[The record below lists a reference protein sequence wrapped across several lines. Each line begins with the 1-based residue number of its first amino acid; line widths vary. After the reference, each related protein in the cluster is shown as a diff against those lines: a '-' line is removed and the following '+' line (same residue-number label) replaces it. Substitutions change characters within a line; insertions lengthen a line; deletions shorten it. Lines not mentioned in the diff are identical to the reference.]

1 MVRIAGLAMMVLALL
16 ACVQAAPAAESK
28 AALVIGN
35 GAYQT
40 LPALNNP
47 PNDAADMASDAADRV
62 SNVASRVQKQVTD
75 YVSSHN
81 ASDMLEDLNSYV
93 KRYPTQAIVAA
104 AAVGFIAAALL
115 RRR

>member
-1 MVRIAGLAMMVLALL
+1 MADTTSNFNSTVR
-16 ACVQAAPAAESK
+16 ESGREISSM
-28 AALVIGN
+28 A
-35 GAYQT
+35 
-40 LPALNNP
+40 
-47 PNDAADMASDAADRV
+47 NDAADMASDAADRV

>member
-1 MVRIAGLAMMVLALL
+1 MADTNSNFNSTVR
-16 ACVQAAPAAESK
+16 ESGREISSM
-28 AALVIGN
+28 A
-35 GAYQT
+35 
-40 LPALNNP
+40 
-47 PNDAADMASDAADRV
+47 NDAADMASDAADRV